1 METLVNIHNSAEW
14 KNLMM
19 IYKFALMEISTKLN
33 IINEEFEFFH
43 LHNPI
48 EHIKSRVKSMKSLTE
63 KLTRRGYEVNI
74 ENAKEFI
81 NDIAGAR
88 IICSFTS
95 DIYTIYELIKKQNDV
110 KVVEVKDYIKNP
122 KPNGYRSLHLLVEVP
137 VFLTDRIEKV
147 RVEIQ
152 IRTIAMDFWASLEH
166 RIFYKF
172 NKDIPKEITN
182 QLKDCADMIKHLDDK
197 MINIKNEIELYK

>member
-1 METLVNIHNSAEW
+1 MEVA
-14 KNLMM
+14 
-19 IYKFALMEISTKLN
+19 TKLN
-33 IINEEFEFFH
+33 ILNEEFEFFH

-48 EHIKSRVKSMKSLTE
+48 EHIKSRVKSMESLQE
-63 KLTRRGYEVNI
+63 KLIRRGYKVTI
-74 ENAKEFI
+74 ENAKHFI

-95 DIYTIYELIKKQNDV
+95 DIYTIYELIKKHSDL
-110 KVVEVKDYIKNP
+110 KVAEVKDYIKYP
-122 KPNGYRSLHLLVEVP
+122 KPNGYQSLHLLVEVP
-137 VFLTDRIEKV
+137 VFLSDRVEEV

-172 NKDIPKEITN
+172 NKDVPEEITN
-182 QLKDCADMIKHLDDK
+182 QLKECADMINHLDHK
-197 MINIKNEIELYK
+197 MLSIKNEIEPYK

>member
-1 METLVNIHNSAEW
+1 METLVNIHDSAEW
-14 KNLMM
+14 KNLIM
-19 IYKFALMEISTKLN
+19 IYKFALMEITTKLN
-33 IINEEFEFFH
+33 ILNEEFEFFH

-48 EHIKSRVKSMKSLTE
+48 EHIKSRVKSMDSLKE
-63 KLTRRGYEVNI
+63 KLIRKGYEVNI
-74 ENAKEFI
+74 ENAKKFI

-95 DIYTIYELIKKQNDV
+95 DIYTIYELIKKQSNL

-137 VFLTDRIEKV
+137 VFLTNRIEEV

-172 NKDIPKEITN
+172 NKDVPKELTD
-182 QLKDCADMIKHLDDK
+182 Q
-197 MINIKNEIELYK
+197 